1 MTEPQS
7 PAQQPSRR
15 SWIPLLSHGACHQ
28 LKLRQHL
35 QSCLAARQTLLSLPA
50 FSRFFLS
57 SPGTQSVL
65 SHLPYS
71 LTSVAEP
78 RGLPC
83 IPATLSKCHGGG
95 QMKWYSCPASHGAGD
110 TSCKPSMF
118 EFTSLSCTHCPYS
131 LRYRRPWPFG
141 HHSAPRRRALLGRLW
156 SGAGAGVSS
165 WLAGAYFGHIRIGTD
180 IWLVWSHTAGTEIT
194 GTAPCLRMYPGPSIR
209 TRTAFPVLCASILL
223 LQIQ

>member
-95 QMKWYSCPASHGAGD
+95 QPSDTRAQPATGLGTLAASQVCSNSH
-110 TSCKPSMF
+110 
-118 EFTSLSCTHCPYS
+118 
-131 LRYRRPWPFG
+131 PF
-141 HHSAPRRRALLGRLW
+141 
-156 SGAGAGVSS
+156 
-165 WLAGAYFGHIRIGTD
+165 
-180 IWLVWSHTAGTEIT
+180 LVHTVL
-194 GTAPCLRMYPGPSIR
+194 TA
-209 TRTAFPVLCASILL
+209 
-223 LQIQ
+223 